1 MSSTIR
7 ILDYK
12 IENGKERYQVEYPH
26 GRGVKWVA
34 PFAIGG
40 QYKQDMATAK
50 IRYQQ
55 QQDQSQKLR
64 AQLEGPGSGPAMDG
78 LHGTGGSG
86 TAGGPS
92 SSTPGRQRRL
102 TLAQQQM
109 NASTGAGAGRLGA
122 AFGVGNTAQVKCI
135 CFGGAGVGDSE
146 FVTCS
151 SCCRKSHCKCVRADA
166 EATDFVCPFCRMLN
180 MDPFE
185 AGLDLLGFV
194 ASARNMTAPSA
205 VESTLS
211 MRLNVTSNQIREW
224 QAKKYNVAVR
234 CVAVAHKRSHITSG
248 PLWPLELRASVN
260 NYRDVFRISPGK
272 YGHVRRE
279 VTSKYIDDVL
289 RPNNNVVHITY
300 KTGYDPNQPAQS
312 AAAQPPRFFF
322 GVVVTKQV
330 SPEELLASVVQP
342 SLEKCRR
349 QDLDI
354 VTDLVCRSSLVGIG
368 AKWNGIMGGIS
379 KEGIASSGALRLGR
393 KRARELQDDDLQIDT
408 RAVHDILQTK
418 CPISLCEIELPARG
432 CDCEHLQ
439 TFDAKAYIDI
449 NKLTANVDK
458 RWQCPICAKPC
469 RPNKLVLDKFAL
481 EALKNARATAD
492 TAASDDEE
500 SFNKRMRLDEEG
512 RWEVLPDED
521 LEGEES
527 ESEEDKP
534 PSEVPPPPDTAPST
548 DGVSNPAASPDG
560 DASPAA
566 AAADNDENVPP
577 QVLVVPPR
585 GMYVYT
591 YHYDHDDDDADGDR
605 SDVVLRK
612 GRWTCI
618 DPALLLLLFMDPPN
632 YDHLFKLLIIGDSGV
647 GKSCL
652 LLRFCDDEFNEKQ
665 LATIG

>member
-1 MSSTIR
+1 
-7 ILDYK
+7 
-12 IENGKERYQVEYPH
+12 
-26 GRGVKWVA
+26 
-34 PFAIGG
+34 
-40 QYKQDMATAK
+40 
-50 IRYQQ
+50 
-55 QQDQSQKLR
+55 
-64 AQLEGPGSGPAMDG
+64 
-78 LHGTGGSG
+78 
-86 TAGGPS
+86 
-92 SSTPGRQRRL
+92 
-102 TLAQQQM
+102 
-109 NASTGAGAGRLGA
+109 
-122 AFGVGNTAQVKCI
+122 
-135 CFGGAGVGDSE
+135 
-146 FVTCS
+146 
-151 SCCRKSHCKCVRADA
+151 
-166 EATDFVCPFCRMLN
+166 
-180 MDPFE
+180 
-185 AGLDLLGFV
+185 
-194 ASARNMTAPSA
+194 
-205 VESTLS
+205 
-211 MRLNVTSNQIREW
+211 
-224 QAKKYNVAVR
+224 
-234 CVAVAHKRSHITSG
+234 
-248 PLWPLELRASVN
+248 
-260 NYRDVFRISPGK
+260 
-272 YGHVRRE
+272 
-279 VTSKYIDDVL
+279 
-289 RPNNNVVHITY
+289 
-300 KTGYDPNQPAQS
+300 
-312 AAAQPPRFFF
+312 FFF

-330 SPEELLASVVQP
+330 TPEELLASVVQP

-354 VTDLVCRSSLVGIG
+354 VT
-368 AKWNGIMGGIS
+368 
-379 KEGIASSGALRLGR
+379 LGR

-534 PSEVPPPPDTAPST
+534 PSEVPPPPVTAPST
-548 DGVSNPAASPDG
+548 DGVSNPAASPAG

-566 AAADNDENVPP
+566 AAADNEDVPP
-577 QVLVVPPR
+577 QGLVVPPR

-591 YHYDHDDDDADGDR
+591 YHYDHDDDADGGR
-605 SDVVLRK
+605 NYVVLRK
-612 GRWTCI
+612 GRSACI
-618 DPALLLLLFMDPPN
+618 DPAPLLLFMDPPN

-665 LATIG
+665 LATIGVDFKVKYLSLMGKRLKLAIWDTAGQERFRTLTSSYYRGAQGIVLVYDVASRESFENLEYWLEEVR